1 MPAGPPTACPPRA
14 GAGRH
19 PTSSTTDLEYRPM
32 KGSPAMNAFTDAPPG
47 VSRTA
52 CAAAPGTVTATGS
65 GIARVGLLED
75 GRGFAATRTRVD
87 CPGRRHTSTH
97 PGTDSSTEE
106 IVQTWVVG
114 NREVTNRAGAGEHL
128 GLSANT
134 VAMYFS
140 PAGRARYGTPDPLP
154 EQVDGQDVYA
164 LDDLDELIGV
174 DQFAE
179 LLGIGRNTIKRYVED
194 SVDAWERGEDGLLP
208 RWDEREPSPRGRGYS
223 YRWRRGRAVAFRDQ
237 PTRASTGRPPATVAR
252 PTVADLTAV
261 LAAARPGEQPTARE
275 LAAALTDRL
284 GAAVTPQTVRRLRR
298 RAQDQPT

>member
-164 LDDLDELIGV
+164 LDDLDE
-174 DQFAE
+174 FKA
-179 LLGIGRNTIKRYVED
+179 
-194 SVDAWERGEDGLLP
+194 A
-208 RWDEREPSPRGRGYS
+208 
-223 YRWRRGRAVAFRDQ
+223 RRRRRATPP
-237 PTRASTGRPPATVAR
+237 PTA
-252 PTVADLTAV
+252 ADLTAV